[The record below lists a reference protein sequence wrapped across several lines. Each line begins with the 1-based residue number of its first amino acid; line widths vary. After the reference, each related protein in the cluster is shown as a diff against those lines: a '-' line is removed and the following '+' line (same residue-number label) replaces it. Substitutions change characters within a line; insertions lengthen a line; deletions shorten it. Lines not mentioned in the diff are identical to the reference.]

1 VKRLLPLL
9 LVAGAYAHEMTPA
22 YPKLEPSYVSGVH
35 RASLEMFN
43 RREDVQFY
51 EIGVFSKDWEPVPFV
66 TAYAI
71 MKLDYLRRVKFD
83 VYIRNEDVAR
93 AAYVCSK
100 SKLRSDT
107 SNITAVSSRICSKFK
122 Q

>member
-1 VKRLLPLL
+1 MKRLLPLL

-22 YPKLEPSYVSGVH
+22 YPRLEPSYVSGVH

-43 RREDVQFY
+43 RREDVDYY
-51 EIGVFSKDWEPVPFV
+51 EIGVFSKDWEPIPFV
-66 TAYAI
+66 TSYKI
-71 MKLDYLRRVKFD
+71 MRLPYLRHAKFD

-93 AAYVCSK
+93 AVYVCSK

-107 SNITAVSSRICSKFK
+107 SSITAVSSRICSKFK